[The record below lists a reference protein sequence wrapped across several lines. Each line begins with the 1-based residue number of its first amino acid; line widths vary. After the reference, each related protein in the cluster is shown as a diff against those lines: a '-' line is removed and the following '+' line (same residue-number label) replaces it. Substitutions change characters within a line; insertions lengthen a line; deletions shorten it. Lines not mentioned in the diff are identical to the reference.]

1 MYSAA
6 FFSINP
12 FGPKMQLFLYYIC
25 IALEVSILFIGVT
38 YATTVI
44 SIPAYTLNI
53 KQYK

>member
-1 MYSAA
+1 MYSAG

-12 FGPKMQLFLYYIC
+12 CGPKMQLFLYFIC
-25 IALEVSILFIGVT
+25 NALEVSILFIGVT

-44 SIPAYTLNI
+44 STSAYTLNI